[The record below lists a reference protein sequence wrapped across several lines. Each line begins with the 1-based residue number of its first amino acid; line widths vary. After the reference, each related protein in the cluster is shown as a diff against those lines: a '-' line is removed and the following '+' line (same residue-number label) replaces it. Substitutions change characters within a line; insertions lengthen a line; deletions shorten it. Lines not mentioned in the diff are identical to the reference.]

1 MLKGGCA
8 AGLRNLG
15 NTCYMNSTLQCL
27 YKVPELRQSLATYQA
42 VAGPP
47 DAAHKLTL
55 ATKELFG
62 VSLAPPRTGGGDV
75 VSLTGF
81 ACQSSWEAYC
91 LLPNGATDCCEI
103 LKESL
108 VKESLF

>member
-1 MLKGGCA
+1 MLTAVCA

-27 YKVPELRQSLATYQA
+27 YKVPELRQSLAAYQA

-62 VSLAPPRTGGGDV
+62 VSDFPEKVTM
-75 VSLTGF
+75 
-81 ACQSSWEAYC
+81 
-91 LLPNGATDCCEI
+91 
-103 LKESL
+103 
-108 VKESLF
+108 

>member
-1 MLKGGCA
+1 MQAILLNSGCPT
-8 AGLRNLG
+8 GLRNLG

-27 YKVPELRQSLATYQA
+27 YKVPELRQSLAAYQA

-62 VSLAPPRTGGGDV
+62 VRKGLTTFLSRLRLCRAP
-75 VSLTGF
+75 
-81 ACQSSWEAYC
+81 CNC
-91 LLPNGATDCCEI
+91 LGQ
-103 LKESL
+103 
-108 VKESLF
+108 